1 MHSTEDVKVS
11 NPSQV
16 QVFRTDHVGKRALLS
31 RFYMRPTDL
40 TPRTK
45 SKPASTGLGGLA
57 NDLPNSPLPI
67 SPFKAW
73 SPPGMKTGLRNQ
85 PIGRKM
91 SLVPFRALKIDKTP
105 PQLANVSETVTIPT
119 KR

>member
-1 MHSTEDVKVS
+1 MMLASGL
-11 NPSQV
+11 
-16 QVFRTDHVGKRALLS
+16 FLG

-45 SKPASTGLGGLA
+45 LKPASTGLDRLV

-91 SLVPFRALKIDKTP
+91 SLVLFRAFKTDKTP
-105 PQLANVSETVTIPT
+105 SQLASVTETGPIPT